1 MYLLVFICIYI
12 RFTIGLYFFT
22 LLKTLLL
29 THHPHFHPHFHFH
42 QHDSHLEH
50 P

>member
-1 MYLLVFICIYI
+1 MYLLVFISIYI

-29 THHPHFHPHFHFH
+29 LLTHHPHPHFH